1 MAEEDEQELIHSEAY
16 LASEDVIA
24 SNVDQEE
31 VQSSDSAFLEL
42 SGKARLIA
50 VILKPVILTMLC
62 VIWVIR
68 SLGES
73 ASGTGSAS
81 PSIATMAYSESSTD
95 STSEKF
101 FGSAANALI
110 FIFFIT
116 VMTFVFVLLFKYKCF
131 KIIYCWLT
139 FSVAT
144 LLGAL
149 GGVVFMQLLQAYN
162 LAMDYVTFAIILWNY
177 AIVGLLSIFWESPEQ
192 VTHAYLVCVSV
203 FLAFVFNNLPDW
215 TCWMVLSFL
224 IVYDLMAVLCP
235 HGPLRMLV
243 DVAIDQNQT
252 IPGLLYDAT
261 IESDTQASGAEQGR
275 GSGSGNEGVANPDVE
290 ASPLL
295 NSEEQSMLQESQ
307 DVKPENPGNAS
318 QVGVPSEASVQ
329 PQPQPTEAA
338 QEGETGSDSLK
349 LGLGDFVFYSVLVA
363 RAANMDVAITASC
376 FIAVITGL
384 CLTLFLL
391 AIAGKALPALPISL
405 TFGISFYFLGVGFI
419 RYAVF
424 DLNAD
429 LLLA

>member
-1 MAEEDEQELIHSEAY
+1 M
-16 LASEDVIA
+16 
-24 SNVDQEE
+24 DQEE

-391 AIAGKALPALPISL
+391 AIAGKALPALLSA
-405 TFGISFYFLGVGFI
+405 S
-419 RYAVF
+419 
-424 DLNAD
+424 
-429 LLLA
+429 LLAYHSTSLGWVSFAMQFLT